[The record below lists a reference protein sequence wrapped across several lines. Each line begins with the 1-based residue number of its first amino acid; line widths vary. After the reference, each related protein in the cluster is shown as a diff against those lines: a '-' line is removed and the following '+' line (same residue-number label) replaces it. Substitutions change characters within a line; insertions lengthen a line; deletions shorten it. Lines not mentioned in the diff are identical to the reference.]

1 MPLKV
6 SASIAWGLGLLTS
19 FTPCQRDRYIGNVDR
34 HRRLRLVHGD
44 LNALD
49 DLVTQARRCNSVGK
63 GFDQV
68 QRVPF
73 DVCRDRLRQST
84 IVDRVLK
91 IISVRGWGEIKCAA
105 HIDNEWLALLAL
117 EVEHSMV
124 AEGGYSSQAYP
135 IAAAGIGPAPRVYDC
150 MCRHVTS

>member
-1 MPLKV
+1 
-6 SASIAWGLGLLTS
+6 LGLVTS

-34 HRRLRLVHGD
+34 HWRLRLVHGD

-49 DLVTQARRCNSVGK
+49 GLITQARQCNSVGK

-73 DVCRDRLRQST
+73 DICRNRLRQRT
-84 IVDRVLK
+84 IVDRLLK
-91 IISVRGWGEIKCAA
+91 IISVRCRGEIKCAA
-105 HIDNEWLALLAL
+105 HIDNERLALLAL
-117 EVEHSMV
+117 EVECAMV
-124 AEGGYSSQAYP
+124 TEGGYSSQADP
-135 IAAAGIGPAPRVYDC
+135 IAAARTGSAPGVYDC